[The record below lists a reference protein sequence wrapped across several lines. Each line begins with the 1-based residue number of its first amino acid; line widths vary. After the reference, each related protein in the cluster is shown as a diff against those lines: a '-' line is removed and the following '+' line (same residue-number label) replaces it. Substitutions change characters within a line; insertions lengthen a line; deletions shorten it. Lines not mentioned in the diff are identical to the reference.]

1 MPRRSVFWKT
11 LVDDRLQILG
21 YGLTLAVMAAVIVYL
36 WPSYEDTLVAVD
48 LPPAL
53 EALLGSSLS
62 FATGPGFISAEF
74 FSWIPALLLVYA
86 IVKGTGAVAGEE
98 SAGTMDLLLAQPV
111 RRGELVLDKTAAFLA
126 GSVLIVLMG
135 WLGFAVSVPFIDIDV
150 TLMDTFVA
158 CANMLPITW
167 LYFGVA
173 LWLGVIAPSRG
184 VAAAIATGFATAA
197 YFVNALATG
206 VDAIS
211 GLRYLSPFYYY
222 GAGLPLVEGLH
233 WAHVGLLSGVAFI
246 FVLLALR
253 AFERRDVTMGGAAGL
268 RFGDLLRRAL

>member
-1 MPRRSVFWKT
+1 VFWKT
-11 LVDDRLQILG
+11 LEDDRLQILG

-36 WPSYEDTLVAVD
+36 WPSYEDTLVTVD

-111 RRGELVLDKTAAFLA
+111 RRGELVLDKTFAFLA
-126 GSVLIVLMG
+126 GSVLIVLIG
-135 WLGFAVSVPFIDIDV
+135 WLGFAVSLPFIDIDV
-150 TLMDTFVA
+150 TLADAFAA

-167 LYFGVA
+167 LFFGVS
-173 LWLGVIAPSRG
+173 LWLGVMAPSRG
-184 VAAAIATGFATAA
+184 VAAAVATGLATAS
-197 YFVNALATG
+197 YFVNALAAG

-211 GLRYLSPFYYY
+211 GLRYVSPFYYY
-222 GAGLPLVEGLH
+222 GAGLPLVEGLN
-233 WAHVGLLSGVAFI
+233 WAHVTLLCGIALA

-253 AFERRDVTMGGAAGL
+253 GFERRDVTTGGATGL
-268 RFGDLLRRAL
+268 RFGDVLRRAL